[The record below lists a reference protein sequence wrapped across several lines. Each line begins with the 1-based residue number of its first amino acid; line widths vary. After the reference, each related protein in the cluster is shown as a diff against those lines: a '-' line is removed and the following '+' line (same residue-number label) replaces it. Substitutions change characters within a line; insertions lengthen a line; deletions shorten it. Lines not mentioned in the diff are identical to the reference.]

1 MIYGIQIACV
11 HASVQMKMCVC
22 VHLCK
27 DVMIVLLRG
36 TYATVVPIYFVSET
50 TL

>member
-1 MIYGIQIACV
+1 MRTCKCANEDV
-11 HASVQMKMCVC
+11 CVC